1 MSWNNEPCLI
11 RSTVIDLNLIEL
23 INFFMS
29 LNKCSGSCNIID
41 NLFTKICVPSK
52 TKDRNIR
59 LFIMLIRKNEVKTLI
74 EHIFYMILNENLIV
88 EPVVQIK
95 KMEK

>member
-1 MSWNNEPCLI
+1 MS
-11 RSTVIDLNLIEL
+11 
-23 INFFMS
+23 F
-29 LNKCSGSCNIID
+29 NKCNGVCNIID
-41 NLFTKICVPSK
+41 NLSTKICVPSK

-74 EHIFYMILNENLIV
+74 EHIFYVILNENLIV

-95 KMEK
+95 KMEKWQSSV

>member
-1 MSWNNEPCLI
+1 
-11 RSTVIDLNLIEL
+11 
-23 INFFMS
+23 MS

-95 KMEK
+95 KMEKW

>member
-1 MSWNNEPCLI
+1 MI

-29 LNKCSGSCNIID
+29 LNKCNGGCNVID
-41 NLFTKICVPSK
+41 NLSTKICVPSK

-59 LFIMLIRKNEVKTLI
+59 LFITLIRKNEVKTLI
-74 EHIFYMILNENLIV
+74 EHIFYVILNENLMV

-95 KMEK
+95 KMEKWQSSV

>member
-1 MSWNNEPCLI
+1 
-11 RSTVIDLNLIEL
+11 
-23 INFFMS
+23 MS

-95 KMEK
+95 KMEKWQSSV